1 MSSTLF
7 IDNIT
12 NKSDNTLTVMS
23 NGSLQHQN
31 KSTITETITIPSGSN
46 GLMAGPVTIPTLVVN
61 GSLNVLGD
69 LTVTNDLTINGSKV
83 IVSENLE
90 VGGSCTVSSSSTLKV
105 VGSINVAST
114 FNVAGTLI
122 NNTE

>member
-23 NGSLQHQN
+23 NGSMQHQN
-31 KSTITETITIPSGSN
+31 KTTITETITIPSGSN

-61 GSLNVLGD
+61 GNLNVVDSL
-69 LTVTNDLTINGSKV
+69 
-83 IVSENLE
+83 
-90 VGGSCTVSSSSTLKV
+90 TVSSGNLTITGHLRIS
-105 VGSINVAST
+105 
-114 FNVAGTLI
+114 
-122 NNTE
+122 

>member
-1 MSSTLF
+1 
-7 IDNIT
+7 
-12 NKSDNTLTVMS
+12 MS
-23 NGSLQHQN
+23 NLHLVKSSQTDGFVSLNENVFEHN
-31 KSTITETITIPSGSN
+31 LTINASMSAI
-46 GLMAGPVTIPTLVVN
+46 LAGPVTIPTLTVHGN
-61 GSLNVLGD
+61 FNVLGD

-122 NNTE
+122 NNTD